1 MTVTGNR
8 WEVRLYETAAGRVP
22 VLEFLLG
29 LPARHRA
36 KVRQAIGRLET
47 FGPGLGFPDTST
59 VKGASFRELRTRFA
73 GQQYRVLYLQ
83 DAEEFVL
90 FQGFHKTHD
99 KDLDRAVA
107 EATRF
112 LADYRAREGG

>member
-29 LPARHRA
+29 LPA
-36 KVRQAIGRLET
+36 
-47 FGPGLGFPDTST
+47 
-59 VKGASFRELRTRFA
+59 
-73 GQQYRVLYLQ
+73 RVLYLQ